1 MLRIINRFKII
12 FCALILTLLM
22 AKMSHAQNWA
32 NLDYYKNENIE
43 LGSLSKD
50 ESRIVFFGNS
60 ITQSWKDMNPT
71 FFSDKSYVNRGISG
85 QTTPQMLIRFRTDV
99 IDLHPD
105 ILILLAG
112 TNDIAGNTGPTT
124 LKAISDNIKSMAE
137 LAKTNGIKVIIS
149 SVLPVYDYP
158 WNPGLN
164 PAEKIVTLNEMLKN
178 YADQNEILY
187 LDYFASM
194 VDERNGL
201 KEEYTYDGVHPNE
214 EGYNVMTNLVKKAI
228 EKALSNS
235 KPDK

>member
-1 MLRIINRFKII
+1 
-12 FCALILTLLM
+12 M

>member
-1 MLRIINRFKII
+1 
-12 FCALILTLLM
+12 M

-214 EGYNVMTNLVKKAI
+214 EGYNVMTKLVKKAI

>member
-1 MLRIINRFKII
+1 
-12 FCALILTLLM
+12 M

-85 QTTPQMLIRFRTDV
+85 QTTPQMLIRFRIDV